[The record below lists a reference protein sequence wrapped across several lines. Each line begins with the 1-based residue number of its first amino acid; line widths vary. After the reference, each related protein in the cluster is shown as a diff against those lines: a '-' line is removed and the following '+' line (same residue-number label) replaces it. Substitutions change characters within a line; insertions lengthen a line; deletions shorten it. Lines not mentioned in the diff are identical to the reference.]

1 MSSIIKRCVSCGTE
15 LRGNY
20 CHKCG
25 QREIKKEDKRL
36 RHFFEEAFASL
47 FYADGK
53 FFKTLRLLI
62 TKPGELSA
70 SFIGGIRKKYL
81 SPLQLFFFAN
91 LVYFL
96 FPVLS
101 TFNTPLEVQLNGLPY
116 SPVVERTVNSYVES
130 SSISIEEFRMQYDQQ
145 SSSIG
150 KLILIVL
157 VLIHGLILRLLF
169 MDKKQYYFE
178 DFLATAAYFNSF
190 YILIMLVGLPYA
202 ILGIAKVTGFSTQL
216 VFSETI
222 LNIVFLSMSLIYMFF
237 LIRYVFGTTL
247 AGTLWRSVAFTVFMI
262 PSFMIYRFILFWIT
276 YLVVT

>member
-1 MSSIIKRCVSCGTE
+1 M
-15 LRGNY
+15 RGDY

-25 QREIKKEDKRL
+25 QRVIKKEDKRL

-62 TKPGELSA
+62 TKPGALSK
-70 SFIGGIRKKYL
+70 SFITGIRRRYL

-91 LVYFL
+91 LIYFL

-116 SPVVERTVNSYVES
+116 STMVERTVNNYLENSP
-130 SSISIEEFRMQYDQQ
+130 ISLEEFRVEYDQQ

-169 MDKKQYYFE
+169 IGRKQYYFE

-216 VFSETI
+216 VFSETL
-222 LNIVFLSMSLIYMFF
+222 LNVVFLSASLIYMFF
-237 LIRYVFGTTL
+237 LIRRVFDTTSV
-247 AGTLWRSVAFTVFMI
+247 GTLWRSVSFTVFMI
-262 PSFMIYRFILFWIT
+262 PSFMIYRFILFWVT
-276 YLVVT
+276 YLVIA